1 MEHGE
6 QMMLERSLSG
16 IGNRMRRQIVVFTA
30 FVDDDESPLLR
41 GTPVDSSVSGIVV
54 TSAMSR
60 VPGFRRRLPTRCGKI
75 NWDRL

>member
-1 MEHGE
+1 
-6 QMMLERSLSG
+6 MMLERSLSG
-16 IGNRMRRQIVVFTA
+16 IGNRVRRQIVVCTA

-60 VPGFRRRLPTRCGKI
+60 VPGFRRTSPQRLGKLP
-75 NWDRL
+75 NP